1 MKRDKE
7 EFKARNREEIFIKD
21 KRPDIQLGR
30 HAENP
35 QEKQPLSPSKKNRMY
50 QARQEYAEPVAVT
63 VETPDTADSEM
74 DFTVQEYLPE
84 NPQEQP
90 DNDARSEQMQ
100 AEQQT
105 EYSEDFAFADD
116 GIPAEH
122 PAYEPPKQTA
132 SKKNRLYQKHTKA
145 AQKPVDLDIPQKTA
159 EQPPDEPSPQTK
171 ADDYNIRDAV
181 HNNKTEFERNTDI
194 DFSEVPADKDS
205 NIPFDRVQTS
215 GNDSAEQKPQ
225 GKGKRQRLVYDESE
239 KQPDGSSGTK
249 AEQAD
254 ANSNNTAVGQPEG
267 KAEKSEQ
274 APSGGVPFDRVAKFE
289 KKVEKAR
296 AKVDKAQQN
305 LPKKTKI
312 KKQRLY
318 DEQKKKAKTRLQF
331 EKEVRPQSDLY
342 HRSPIAPVKTAAS
355 YAGQNAKS
363 KLHSKIAEAEHEN
376 SAVEAAHKTEQK
388 AETLAQY
395 SVRTAK
401 YIDGQRKATPYQK
414 AAKLR
419 HRAEKAEVKAIHEKT
434 IAENPQLK
442 KSAIKKFQQ
451 KQRIKKQYQ
460 KAKQAEQT
468 AKAAKKT
475 AQNTERA
482 TRRFVAFVWRH
493 KIVFGVILIIALLVA
508 WLGTVLSSCSV
519 MLTTGTNSIMVS
531 SYFAEDEDIYAAEEY
546 YTGLEQDLQA
556 RINRIESDYPGYDE
570 YRYNMAQ
577 VGHNPYELISYLT
590 AVYMDFKFDDIKVA
604 LDELFN
610 SQYHLRITETTER
623 RTDEDGNTTDYKI
636 LNVTLTNDGFTQ
648 TLTADQRELYYIYL
662 ESKGN
667 RDYLFA
673 DDIYANESDGPGYTI
688 PGEALTDET
697 FRRLITE
704 AEKYLGFPYVWGGST
719 PATSFDCSGFVC
731 WVFSNSG
738 VYPLSRTTA
747 QGIYNQCARVSPQ
760 EAKPGDL
767 IFFKGTYATSEISH
781 IGIYVGDG
789 MMIHAGNPIQ
799 YTSVNTNYW
808 KSHFYAYGRIIINL

>member
-1 MKRDKE
+1 MKRFKE
-7 EFKARNREEIFIKD
+7 EFKAKNREESFIKD

-30 HAENP
+30 HAESQ
-35 QEKQPLSPSKKNRMY
+35 QESQQASQSRKNRMY
-50 QARQEYAEPVAVT
+50 QAKQEHAEPVAVT
-63 VETPDTADSEM
+63 AETPDTADLEM
-74 DFTVQEYLPE
+74 DFTGHEYLPE

-90 DNDARSEQMQ
+90 DNDAQPEQTQ
-100 AEQQT
+100 
-105 EYSEDFAFADD
+105 EDFSEFADSGRQERNAD
-116 GIPAEH
+116 IPKSES
-122 PAYEPPKQTA
+122 PKQTA
-132 SKKNRLYQKHTKA
+132 ARKNRLYQKHTKT
-145 AQKPVDLDIPQKTA
+145 AQKPVALDIPQKAA

-181 HNNKTEFERNTDI
+181 QDSQTEFERNTDV
-194 DFSEVPADKDS
+194 DFSEVSADKDS
-205 NIPFDRVQTS
+205 NIPFDRVQIS
-215 GNDSAEQKPQ
+215 GNNNTEQKPQ
-225 GKGKRQRLVYDESE
+225 GKGKRQRLIYEKAE

-249 AEQAD
+249 AEQAG
-254 ANSNNTAVGQPEG
+254 ANSNNTATGQTEG

-274 APSGGVPFDRVAKFE
+274 APSGDVPFNRVARFE
-289 KKVEKAR
+289 KKAEKAR
-296 AKVDKAQQN
+296 AKADKAQQN

-318 DEQKKKAKTRLQF
+318 DEQTKKAKTRLKF

-342 HRSPIAPVKTAAS
+342 HRSPVAPAKTAAS
-355 YAGQNAKS
+355 YAGQDAKS
-363 KLHSKIAEAEHEN
+363 KLHSKIAEVEHEN

-388 AETLAQY
+388 AETLARY

-401 YIDGQRKATPYQK
+401 YIDGQRKAAPYQK

-419 HRAEKAEVKAIHEKT
+419 HRAGKAEVKAIHEKT
-434 IAENPQLK
+434 LAENPQLK

-451 KQRIKKQYQ
+451 KQWIKKQYQ
-460 KAKQAEQT
+460 RAKQAEQT

-482 TRRFVAFVWRH
+482 TRRFAAFVWRH
-493 KIVFGVILIIALLVA
+493 KIVFAVILIIALLVA

-531 SYFAEDEDIYAAEEY
+531 SYFGEDEDIYAAEEY
-546 YTGLEQDLQA
+546 YTGLEQDLQS

-570 YRYNMAQ
+570 YKYSMAQ
-577 VGHNPYELISYLT
+577 IGHNPYELISYLT
-590 AVYMDFKFDDIKVA
+590 AVYMDFKFDDIKDA

-623 RTDEDGNTTDYKI
+623 RTDGDGNAYDYKI

-808 KSHFYAYGRIIINL
+808 QSHFYAYGRLGGN